1 MERGMAVFG
10 SSDYDWE
17 IDLNHQ
23 AVMAKKTLEP
33 MEEERRSILER
44 KGWRERRER
53 EEGG

>member
-1 MERGMAVFG
+1 MAR
-10 SSDYDWE
+10 
-17 IDLNHQ
+17 
-23 AVMAKKTLEP
+23 KTLEL